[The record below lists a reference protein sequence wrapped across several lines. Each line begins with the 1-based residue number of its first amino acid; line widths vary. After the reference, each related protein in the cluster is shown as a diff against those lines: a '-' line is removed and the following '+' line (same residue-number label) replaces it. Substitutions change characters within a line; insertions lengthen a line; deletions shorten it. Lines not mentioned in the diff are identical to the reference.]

1 MKDIFIHLGYPKTG
15 TTFLQQKVFEK
26 LKVTKSFGK
35 PKIEEN
41 MGFIVHSICKDDEK
55 TFESNKELLIEK
67 LRLIQFKEKN
77 IISLEEFTS
86 SVVVNNY
93 NLIQIQDRLFN
104 IFDKLSKKKFR
115 IKIILVLRNQK
126 DILLS
131 YYTEYYERI
140 IKVNSRWANFKNFLN
155 KFKNYEEK
163 NLIIDSFNYNL
174 LIRQIYKY
182 YPKQNVKILFYE
194 DFKSNIKDFMNDLLI
209 FIDDNL
215 DYNYEL
221 KNYKLNYSIKD
232 KNQNYRKL
240 KKNYLISFISDKVI
254 TNLFIKKFFYNIY
267 YFLKTKDKVKLDI
280 NQQKM
285 INNYF
290 KNDNV
295 CFEKETGIKL
305 KKDYFEIY

>member
-1 MKDIFIHLGYPKTG
+1 MKDIFIHVGYPKTG
-15 TTFLQQKVFEK
+15 TTFLQQKVFEN

-41 MGFIVHSICKDDEK
+41 MKFIMNSICKDDEI
-55 TFESNKELLIEK
+55 TFESNKELLLEK
-67 LRLIQFKEKN
+67 LRLIQFREKN

-86 SVVVNNY
+86 CLDINNY

-104 IFDKLSKKKFR
+104 IFDKLSKKDFR

-126 DILLS
+126 DIVLS
-131 YYTEYYERI
+131 YYTECYEKI
-140 IKVNSRWANFKNFLN
+140 IKVNSRWTNFKNFLN
-155 KFKNYEEK
+155 KFKNNDEK

-194 DFKSNIKDFMNDLLI
+194 DFKSNIKDFINDLLI

-215 DYNYEL
+215 DNNYEL
-221 KNYKLNYSIKD
+221 KNYKVNHSFKD

-240 KKNYLISFISDKVI
+240 KKNYLISFLSDKI
-254 TNLFIKKFFYNIY
+254 FTNLFIKKFLYNIY
-267 YFLKTKDKVKLDI
+267 YFLKTTDKVKLDI

-285 INNYF
+285 IINYF
-290 KNDNV
+290 KDDNV
-295 CFEKETGIKL
+295 CLEKETGIKL
-305 KKDYFEIY
+305 KKDYFEI